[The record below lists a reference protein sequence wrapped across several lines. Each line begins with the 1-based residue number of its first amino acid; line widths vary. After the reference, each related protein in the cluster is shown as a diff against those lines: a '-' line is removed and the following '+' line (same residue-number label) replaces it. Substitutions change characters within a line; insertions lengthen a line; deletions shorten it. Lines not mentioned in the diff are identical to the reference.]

1 MSRARQ
7 HFQCDS
13 LSMLQHRALH
23 EPAVFSELL
32 GFLTIHVSE
41 MFRDPSYFRTLR
53 EEVVPH
59 LKTYPSL
66 KIWIAGCSTGEE
78 LYSLAILFREEG
90 LESRTIFY
98 ATDISPMALRKA
110 EAGIYEAD
118 RIPLFTQNHRN
129 SGGKSSLSDYY
140 TAAYGR
146 SEERRVGNECGSTCR
161 SRW

>member
-1 MSRARQ
+1 MIRRPPRSTRTDTLFPYTCALPISEEIELKLLLEALWQRYQVDFRGYALSSIKRRMSRARQ

-59 LKTYPSL
+59 LKT
-66 KIWIAGCSTGEE
+66 
-78 LYSLAILFREEG
+78 
-90 LESRTIFY
+90 
-98 ATDISPMALRKA
+98 
-110 EAGIYEAD
+110 
-118 RIPLFTQNHRN
+118 
-129 SGGKSSLSDYY
+129 
-140 TAAYGR
+140 
-146 SEERRVGNECGSTCR
+146 
-161 SRW
+161 

>member
-66 KIWIAGCSTGEE
+66 KIWIAGCS
-78 LYSLAILFREEG
+78 
-90 LESRTIFY
+90 
-98 ATDISPMALRKA
+98 
-110 EAGIYEAD
+110 
-118 RIPLFTQNHRN
+118 
-129 SGGKSSLSDYY
+129 
-140 TAAYGR
+140 R
-146 SEERRVGNECGSTCR
+146 SEEHTSELQSLMRISYAVFCLKKTNKITN
-161 SRW
+161 

>member
-66 KIWIAGCSTGEE
+66 KIWI
-78 LYSLAILFREEG
+78 
-90 LESRTIFY
+90 
-98 ATDISPMALRKA
+98 
-110 EAGIYEAD
+110 
-118 RIPLFTQNHRN
+118 
-129 SGGKSSLSDYY
+129 
-140 TAAYGR
+140 R
-146 SEERRVGNECGSTCR
+146 SEEHTSELQSLMRISYAVFCLTQNNQSKVLMWITHC
-161 SRW
+161 

>member
-7 HFQCDS
+7 RFQCDS

-32 GFLTIHVSE
+32 GFLNIHVSE

-66 KIWIAGCSTGEE
+66 KIWIAGCRTGEE

-90 LESRTIFY
+90 
-98 ATDISPMALRKA
+98 D
-110 EAGIYEAD
+110 
-118 RIPLFTQNHRN
+118 
-129 SGGKSSLSDYY
+129 GKSVVQGQSVSVRVSL
-140 TAAYGR
+140 GV
-146 SEERRVGNECGSTCR
+146 RRLTKKDTR
-161 SRW
+161 TP

>member
-1 MSRARQ
+1 
-7 HFQCDS
+7 
-13 LSMLQHRALH
+13 
-23 EPAVFSELL
+23 
-32 GFLTIHVSE
+32 

-98 ATDISPMALRKA
+98 ATDFSPMALRKA

-118 RIPLFTQNHRN
+118 RIPLFTQNQDR
-129 SGGKSSLSDYY
+129 KSTTSELQSLMRISYAVFCLKKKNIQCIDHINNYVCY
-140 TAAYGR
+140 TR
-146 SEERRVGNECGSTCR
+146 QTS
-161 SRW
+161 

>member
-1 MSRARQ
+1 
-7 HFQCDS
+7 
-13 LSMLQHRALH
+13 MLQHRALH

-78 LYSLAILFREEG
+78 LYSIAILFLEEG
-90 LESRTIFY
+90 LESRTFLY
-98 ATDISPMALRKA
+98 ATDISPLSLGTE
-110 EAGIYEAD
+110 EAGIIVAVL
-118 RIPLFTQNHRN
+118 IPIFPSKLRN
-129 SGGKSSLSDYY
+129 SDGTSSFS
-140 TAAYGR
+140 A
-146 SEERRVGNECGSTCR
+146 ERQGVVQVKDVILLL
-161 SRW
+161 